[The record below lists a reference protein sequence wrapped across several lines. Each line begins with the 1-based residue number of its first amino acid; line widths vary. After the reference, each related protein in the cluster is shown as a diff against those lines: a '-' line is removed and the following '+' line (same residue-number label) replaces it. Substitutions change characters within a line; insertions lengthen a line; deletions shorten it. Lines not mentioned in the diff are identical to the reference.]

1 LRILIVDDEE
11 AARSRLARI
20 LGAMP
25 GMNIAAEASDGLT
38 ALRLIASERPDAVFL
53 DVQMPGVSG
62 LEVVTAL
69 PRDARPS
76 VVFVTAFDRYALKAF
91 EVSAVDY
98 LLKPVTADRVSE
110 AVARLAARRRGDAL
124 TQLSTA
130 LDQGPPLQRVV
141 GKHLQQWHVL
151 PIEGIEAFIA
161 EQELVFAV
169 TSKGRFLVNRTLRN
183 LESRLASDKFVRVH
197 KQAIVRIVGL
207 VVMQEP
213 TGGAIA
219 RLPCGLAVN
228 VSRRHLSTLRE
239 RLDW

>member
-1 LRILIVDDEE
+1 VRVLIVDDEE

-25 GMNIAAEASDGLT
+25 AMDVAAEASDGLT
-38 ALRLIASERPDAVFL
+38 ALRLIAIHRPDAVFL
-53 DVQMPGVSG
+53 DVQMPDVSG
-62 LEVVTAL
+62 LEVATAL
-69 PRDARPS
+69 PPEARPS
-76 VVFVTAFDRYALKAF
+76 VVFVTAFDRYALRAF

-98 LLKPVTADRVSE
+98 LLKPVTADRVAE
-110 AVARLAARRRGDAL
+110 AVARLSARRRDETL

-151 PIEGIEAFIA
+151 PIEAIEAFIA

-169 TSKGRFLVNRTLRN
+169 TSQGRFLVNRTLRN
-183 LESRLASDKFVRVH
+183 LEARLAPDRFVRVH
-197 KQAIVRIVGL
+197 KQAIVRMTGL
-207 VVMQEP
+207 VVTQEP

-219 RLPCGLAVN
+219 VLPCGLAVN